1 MAGPGICVQ
10 WEHFDPAG
18 RRTTVLLET
27 ASTLTWKS
35 GTSNMRVLLEIGGG
49 SCCFLDDHTTARY
62 NASALVHSILLECRG
77 PHATRNHVAEIIRLR
92 SRLLQRRRPFC
103 CRLMAV
109 SMSRSVWTRPMFP
122 FQRPIMVLLR
132 PFHLVVWL
140 SGRADFPR
148 HFSAT
153 MAILLTASHEL
164 PTRYS
169 AACSSPDIRCCGC
182 YRSTWAVLDAI
193 FPTRIQGMR

>member
-49 SCCFLDDHTTARY
+49 SCFLDDHTTARY

-77 PHATRNHVAEIIRLR
+77 PHATRNHVAKIIRLR

-103 CRLMAV
+103 CRLPPNGSKYQQICLDSSYV
-109 SMSRSVWTRPMFP
+109 S
-122 FQRPIMVLLR
+122 
-132 PFHLVVWL
+132 
-140 SGRADFPR
+140 
-148 HFSAT
+148 
-153 MAILLTASHEL
+153 
-164 PTRYS
+164 
-169 AACSSPDIRCCGC
+169 
-182 YRSTWAVLDAI
+182 
-193 FPTRIQGMR
+193 FPTAHHGALETIPPGRLVEWTS